1 MSTALSTAAK
11 LKPEIRLAQALSE
24 FCACLGEHRAREF
37 KGQRT
42 KSPPTPQDVIAL
54 TEEINRDGSRNHKA
68 WMPYATRMAMFLD
81 KIQTLSRLGDFMVAS
96 SQNLLASGIWAT
108 IKITLGI
115 AVGSLS
121 FFKKISELFLGIG
134 RSSSIT
140 KELSEVFPSSK
151 ELHDLMCEYLIVLVT
166 FCKDIV
172 LVLKKPTLVQ
182 LTSPFI
188 AFFDKEASKFETDL
202 GQIALTIDRKV
213 AVLTIQAQEAST
225 STLKKINKTLAEWS
239 DKSESKKKRDAVLLS
254 TRVQEMLSP
263 RSDQLQRTATWRR
276 HRKKGTVRWIFHDD
290 KKFRN
295 WVQPISLRQNNENIL
310 LVHGKLG
317 SGKTVALANIV
328 AELFHLQAQDPSLS
342 KDIITYFFCND
353 DHLGSDTPEKIVGSI
368 LQQFISQLP
377 DVSYSTTESTNHARS
392 QLERLH
398 VECATLSLEEQLT
411 LVGTLRPS
419 KSRVFV
425 ILDGLDRYDNEMG
438 TRVLELILAW
448 TNNTVGPTDT
458 YFRLRACISFRT
470 GSALA
475 EIVDKLTKDYRDEVM
490 GFSPCTSLA
499 ITASSYVTEMKA
511 FVDAEF
517 ERRRY
522 IRTLDKDLEDIIRD
536 VLVGASEGMYLWVA
550 LQIEALFPLHGTTLL
565 SDSDVLKLLESPPK
579 DLAEAFKNALNRISD
594 RRYGSK
600 IFLLIASAKR
610 PLTLAELKVALHV
623 KPGETDWSS
632 ITPSMPQNE
641 RAIVGLCGGGLLE
654 VDEEDDTVRFIHHS
668 VSQYLQDVNSR
679 SNPYCFANYEAD
691 IHMGFVCTTYLNY
704 SIFDTS
710 ITTINKTAITPDQL
724 TRKVADAVSSE
735 SSSMKADVTSR
746 LIAAITTRRSP
757 KPGGHQGQEVNIGQ
771 LLQRYLKP
779 NLESTELMAL
789 ADYAHE
795 HWIWHSN
802 RLWIHGK
809 NDHLYRPLRRLLTST
824 PNHITLPWNS
834 PGEPILVVDQYP
846 IPPNRPPE
854 PTLPSSFPDSW
865 GLPLSR
871 QNEYR
876 WLRWALSNRHFGV
889 FYEYLTALPNVGDGP
904 SVRHQSLLQD
914 VFRKVS
920 TEWNKPDLVAVNN
933 EEGRRTRARPRF
945 LELEPLGLFEAVFT
959 EAIEYIRYKYP
970 HVTDEIIQELQ
981 SIVTLDGCELVCL
994 KPEDPRWKRYRAIQT
1009 RKYYSSSQLPPALDL
1024 S

>member
-1 MSTALSTAAK
+1 
-11 LKPEIRLAQALSE
+11 
-24 FCACLGEHRAREF
+24 
-37 KGQRT
+37 
-42 KSPPTPQDVIAL
+42 
-54 TEEINRDGSRNHKA
+54 
-68 WMPYATRMAMFLD
+68 MPYATRMAMFLD
-81 KIQTLSRLGDFMVAS
+81 RIQTLSRLGDFMVAS

-108 IKITLGI
+108 IKTTLGM

-121 FFKKISELFLGIG
+121 FFKNISELFLRIG

-172 LVLKKPTLVQ
+172 LVLKKPTLLQ
-182 LTSPFI
+182 LTSSFI

-213 AVLTIQAQEAST
+213 AVLTSQAQVEAAST
-225 STLKKINKTLAEWS
+225 LGRVGKKLAEWS
-239 DKSESKKKRDAVLLS
+239 DKSESKKQRDAVLLS

-263 RSDQLQRTATWRR
+263 RSDQLRRTATWRR
-276 HRKKGTVRWIFHDD
+276 HRKKGTVRWILDD
-290 KKFRN
+290 EKFRS
-295 WVQPISLRQNNENIL
+295 WVQLNALWVNNIL

-328 AELFHLQAQDPSLS
+328 AELFHLQAEGSFFS
-342 KDIITYFFCND
+342 KNIITYFFCND
-353 DHLGSDTPEKIVGSI
+353 DHLGSDTPEKIVRSI

-377 DVSYSTTESTNHARS
+377 DVSYSTTESTNHTRS

-398 VECATLSLEEQLT
+398 AECATPSLEEQLR
-411 LVGTLRPS
+411 LVKTLRPK

-425 ILDGLDRYDNEMG
+425 ILDGLDRYDNEMA

-448 TNNTVGPTDT
+448 ANDYVGEG
-458 YFRLRACISFRT
+458 RWLRACISFRT

-475 EIVDKLTKDYRDEVM
+475 EIVHKVIEVHYDYDVSS
-490 GFSPCTSLA
+490 GTSLA
-499 ITASSYVTEMKA
+499 ITASSQATEMKA

-517 ERRRY
+517 ERRRH

-600 IFLLIASAKR
+600 IFQLIASAKR

-632 ITPSMPQNE
+632 ITASMPQNE

-654 VDEEDDTVRFIHHS
+654 VDEEDDSVRFIHHS

-710 ITTINKTAITPDQL
+710 ITTIDKTAITPDQL
-724 TRKVADAVSSE
+724 TRKVADAISSE

-746 LIAAITTRRSP
+746 LIAAITRRRSP

-789 ADYAHE
+789 ADYAQE

-809 NDHLYRPLRRLLTST
+809 NDHLYRPLKRLLTST

-834 PGEPILVVDQYP
+834 SGEPVLVVDQYP

-865 GLPLSR
+865 GLPLPR

-889 FYEYLTALPNVGDGP
+889 FYEYLTTLPNVGDGP

-920 TEWNKPDLVAVNN
+920 TEWNKPDFVAVNN
-933 EEGRRTRARPRF
+933 EEGRHPRDRPRF

-959 EAIEYIRYKYP
+959 EAIEYIRYKHP

-981 SIVTLDGCELVCL
+981 NIVTLDGCELVCL
-994 KPEDPRWKRYRAIQT
+994 KPEDPRWKRYRAI
-1009 RKYYSSSQLPPALDL
+1009 
-1024 S
+1024 